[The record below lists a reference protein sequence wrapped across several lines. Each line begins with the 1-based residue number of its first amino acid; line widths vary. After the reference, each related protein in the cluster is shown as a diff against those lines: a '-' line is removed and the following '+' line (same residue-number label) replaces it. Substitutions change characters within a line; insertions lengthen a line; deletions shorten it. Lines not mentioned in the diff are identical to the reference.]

1 MWKVRNGVACAI
13 AAAALLGLQVQAA
26 AASGVET
33 ISGVA
38 VRAAARA
45 HASGGSDVEQP
56 SAAPGSAG
64 KTRITTSA
72 SAGAGWTVPKPALY
86 PSGGVFSFGDA
97 FSPSANLADLPLG
110 TLIVSGAATP
120 ENPLVPS
127 PGGLYL
133 AGSNGSVYT
142 FGDAVYRGSLGG
154 LTLGSASFP
163 APIVA
168 MAVTPDGRG
177 YYLAGSNGSVYT
189 FGDAVYR
196 GSLGGL
202 TLGSAS
208 FPAPIVAMSTVALP
222 SAMATQGT
230 MPGWGGYYLA
240 GANGSVYTFGDAVYR
255 GSLGGVPLERPGG
268 SGNAVSAMVTQ
279 GGIGYWLIEADGTV
293 SSPNPSA
300 GGIFSFG
307 SAEAVTGQLA
317 SVVLSGPAVAV
328 AGSPAGAGLW
338 LADAGGQVVALGG
351 APSYGSLRI
360 ADVQGPIVAMSPT
373 PDGKGYYLAG
383 ANGWVYP
390 FGDAVYRGSLGGLT
404 LGSASFPAPIVAMAV
419 TPDGRGYYLAGANG
433 SVYTFGDAV
442 YRGSLGG
449 LTFGSASFPA
459 PIVAMAVTPDGRGY
473 YLAGSNGSVY
483 TFGDAVYR
491 GSLGGLTFGSA
502 SFPAPIVAMA
512 VTPDGRGYYLAGANG
527 SVYTFGDAV
536 YQGSLGGAVPDVPTS
551 GMAVSNS
558 GGYWLLSPEGIR
570 TAFPSPG
577 GEVASSLGESIVQA
591 AAGQVAPAVQ
601 PGTFC
606 NPYGPCE
613 PWCALFATW
622 AFQQAGVQIPRYP
635 FVGSVYDWGASQA
648 MALPPSALPQPG
660 DAILYGTGSQ
670 TVGTAVHMGIVAQV
684 WPDGFI
690 DTIEGDAG
698 PGNNGEYGVI
708 MNGPF
713 LPSFSSWYNGFPVF
727 AYVEP

>member
-127 PGGLYL
+127 PGGL
-133 AGSNGSVYT
+133 
-142 FGDAVYRGSLGG
+142 
-154 LTLGSASFP
+154 
-163 APIVA
+163 
-168 MAVTPDGRG
+168 
-177 YYLAGSNGSVYT
+177 YLAGSNGSVYT

-442 YRGSLGG
+442 Y
-449 LTFGSASFPA
+449 
-459 PIVAMAVTPDGRGY
+459 
-473 YLAGSNGSVY
+473 
-483 TFGDAVYR
+483 
-491 GSLGGLTFGSA
+491 
-502 SFPAPIVAMA
+502 
-512 VTPDGRGYYLAGANG
+512 
-527 SVYTFGDAV
+527 
-536 YQGSLGGAVPDVPTS
+536 QGSLGGAVPDVPTS